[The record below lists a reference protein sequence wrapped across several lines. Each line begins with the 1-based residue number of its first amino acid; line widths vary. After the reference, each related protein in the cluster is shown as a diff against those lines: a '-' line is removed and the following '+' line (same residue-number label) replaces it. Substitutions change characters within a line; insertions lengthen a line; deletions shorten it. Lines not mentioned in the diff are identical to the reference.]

1 MRWSPIATFQ
11 YRCPQ
16 DGDFEV
22 IRPVGTATTHV
33 ACARCGRDAVRV
45 FTAPLLS
52 LAPRALMTAI
62 DSTEKTRDEPEVISA
77 LPPRNVRKRTPMAP
91 RNPALQ
97 RLPRP

>member
-1 MRWSPIATFQ
+1 VVTVATFQ

-22 IRPVGTATTHV
+22 IRPVGTATAQV

-52 LAPRALMTAI
+52 LAPRSLMAAI
-62 DSTEKTRDEPEVISA
+62 DSTEKTRDEPDVVSA
-77 LPPRNVRKRTPMAP
+77 LPPRAVGTRTPMAS
-91 RNPALQ
+91 RSPALQ